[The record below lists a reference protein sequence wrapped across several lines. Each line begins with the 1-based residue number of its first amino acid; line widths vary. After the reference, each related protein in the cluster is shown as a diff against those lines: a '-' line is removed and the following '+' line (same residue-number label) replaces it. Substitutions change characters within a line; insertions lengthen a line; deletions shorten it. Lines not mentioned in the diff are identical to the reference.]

1 MCSSASAAKQS
12 KMSAVNAE
20 DRHMDYSE
28 GLFEQTGE
36 GAPISDTH
44 EQHSGMRSVQ
54 NLEAVIN
61 EGLRVALLEKTPD
74 DSLDV
79 LLEHLGKALN
89 GERTYIFEQNESGCD
104 DNTYEW
110 AADGVLPEKENLQNL
125 PPEVCA
131 SWYRNFRIGRHIVI
145 ESLESIRETDPLQYE
160 NLKRQGIHSLVV
172 IPLYCIIPETAQP
185 VPRASK
191 AELQR
196 ASCPQRGLSGHL
208 SGELRYRRMRGLPQ
222 QRTDGYGLGR

>member
-20 DRHMDYSE
+20 GRHMDYSE

-110 AADGVLPEKENLQNL
+110 AAESPSGGVRQLVSEFQHRQAY
-125 PPEVCA
+125 CH
-131 SWYRNFRIGRHIVI
+131 R
-145 ESLESIRETDPLQYE
+145 ESG
-160 NLKRQGIHSLVV
+160 KHSGNGSPSV
-172 IPLYCIIPETAQP
+172 
-185 VPRASK
+185 
-191 AELQR
+191 
-196 ASCPQRGLSGHL
+196 
-208 SGELRYRRMRGLPQ
+208 
-222 QRTDGYGLGR
+222 

>member
-1 MCSSASAAKQS
+1 
-12 KMSAVNAE
+12 
-20 DRHMDYSE
+20 MDYSE

-172 IPLYCIIPETAQP
+172 IPLYDGKKIIGFYGVDNPPAKSLEYASNMLQTAAYFI
-185 VPRASK
+185 VSSLKRRNLFR
-191 AELQR
+191 ELQKI
-196 ASCPQRGLSGHL
+196 
-208 SGELRYRRMRGLPQ
+208 
-222 QRTDGYGLGR
+222 